1 MVRSVRPRRPFRYDR
16 RAVSS
21 VGLSF
26 PQSIAELSR
35 MIAQVEPDHKG
46 IPILLR
52 QYLRLGGRII
62 AFNVDR
68 EFGNVLDG
76 LLVLDS
82 DQTPYVNGDV
92 VP

>member
-1 MVRSVRPRRPFRYDR
+1 
-16 RAVSS
+16 
-21 VGLSF
+21 
-26 PQSIAELSR
+26 